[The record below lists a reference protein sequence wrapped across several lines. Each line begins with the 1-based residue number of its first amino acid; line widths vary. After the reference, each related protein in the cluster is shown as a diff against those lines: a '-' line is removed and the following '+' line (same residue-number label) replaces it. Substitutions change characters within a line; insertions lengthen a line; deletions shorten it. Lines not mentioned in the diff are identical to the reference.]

1 MSETSIADDDSR
13 RPLHPVTID
22 ICTACRR
29 SDDPKGDGRILLER
43 VEALCGGEDGIT
55 VRPIEC
61 MAVCDRQVTVALRGP
76 GLWSY
81 VLGDVNAE
89 HDGAELV
96 AAARAVA
103 ASPQGVPKLRDRPPV
118 FRKGVICR
126 LLPPPPDQDENKTQ
140 DSSAPDHVPAPDQ
153 LS

>member
-1 MSETSIADDDSR
+1 MSDTSIADDDPR

-29 SDDPKGDGRILLER
+29 SDDPEGDGRVLLEQ
-43 VEALCGGEDGIT
+43 VEALCAGEDGIT

-81 VLGDVNAE
+81 VLGDVNAMR
-89 HDGAELV
+89 DGAELV

-103 ASPQGVPKLRDRPPV
+103 ASPHGVPKLRERPPV

-126 LLPPPPDQDENKTQ
+126 LLPSPPDQDAIKTQ
-140 DSSAPDHVPAPDQ
+140 DSSTPDQ
-153 LS
+153 GPALNQLS

>member
-1 MSETSIADDDSR
+1 MSEQSFADDDSR

-22 ICTACRR
+22 ICTACRH
-29 SDDPKGDGRILLER
+29 SEDPAGDGRVLLER
-43 VEALCGGEDGIT
+43 VEALCADEDGIT

-103 ASPQGVPKLRDRPPV
+103 AAPHGVPKLRDRPPV

-126 LLPPPPDQDENKTQ
+126 LLPPPDHDENKTQ
-140 DSSAPDHVPAPDQ
+140 DSSAADQVPAPDQ